1 MVTWGIS
8 IFMASPEQNTYQ
20 ERILELFFFLKI
32 YKLYKFHKR
41 IIYVLIGTTGYP
53 VYKIFF
59 TILSTFTMIS
69 YLSSI
74 FYVIDYAIYTSN
86 GILSPLIWLT
96 GNSYEPDLINQPFW
110 VQLLMINY
118 WAMGTSS
125 TAAYGDICGQSPQE
139 VVWNIFVLFFANF
152 LYGYYLNNIHSIPK

>member
-1 MVTWGIS
+1 M
-8 IFMASPEQNTYQ
+8 
-20 ERILELFFFLKI
+20 
-32 YKLYKFHKR
+32 
-41 IIYVLIGTTGYP
+41 
-53 VYKIFF
+53 
-59 TILSTFTMIS
+59 
-69 YLSSI
+69 
-74 FYVIDYAIYTSN
+74 IDYAIYTSN